1 MLMLMLMVSA
11 HPQVQAAGSVG
22 DADAD
27 ADAHADADAES
38 AQAEQRQETQMITTQ
53 VLALLLILPAIFAM
67 AYQENVV
74 RLATASCVAL
84 EPIVVESLAFIH
96 YIVMQSL
103 AFIYYIFWYIFWL
116 FRNYCEDWRA
126 ERSARA
132 YMASL
137 DDDDGPNSLVDSS
150 DSEDND
156 LRQTSGSLVECST
169 CGKRQA
175 VSWLGDTECFEC
187 YSEH

>member
-1 MLMLMLMVSA
+1 MQMLMLMLMVSA
-11 HPQVQAAGSVG
+11 HPRVQAAGSVG
-22 DADAD
+22 VADSD

-53 VLALLLILPAIFAM
+53 VLALLLILPSFFAM
-67 AYQENVV
+67 AYHENVV
-74 RLATASCVAL
+74 RLATASRVAL

-103 AFIYYIFWYIFWL
+103 ALIYYIIYYIVWQFRFWF
-116 FRNYCEDWRA
+116 EDWYA

-132 YMASL
+132 YLVSL
-137 DDDDGPNSLVDSS
+137 NDPDCPNSLMDS

-156 LRQTSGSLVECST
+156 LSCGMCSS
-169 CGKRQA
+169 CGRRQA
-175 VSWLGDTECFEC
+175 VSWLGGTECSEC

>member
-1 MLMLMLMVSA
+1 MQMLMLMLMVSA

-22 DADAD
+22 VADAD

-53 VLALLLILPAIFAM
+53 VLALLLILPAIIAM
-67 AYQENVV
+67 AYQEHVV
-74 RLATASCVAL
+74 RLATASRVAL

-96 YIVMQSL
+96 YVVMQSL
-103 AFIYYIFWYIFWL
+103 AFIYYIVML
-116 FRNYCEDWRA
+116 FRFWFEDWYA

-132 YMASL
+132 YLASL
-137 DDDDGPNSLVDSS
+137 NDTECPHSLEDST

-156 LRQTSGSLVECST
+156 SPNRMCVS
-169 CGKRQA
+169 CGRRQA
-175 VSWLGDTECFEC
+175 VSWLGDTECSEC
-187 YSEH
+187 NSEH